1 MTGNNNLFSDFKT
14 PENFHSET
22 TSRNCVDQPASV
34 VNLKLL
40 KRILSHAKKI
50 VVATAGLKFSVPV
63 RIFTK
68 PQFPNFDR
76 NPIQLLSIL
85 LLSKKK
91 SRRNT
96 FYVILIKFMQP
107 IPSRSL
113 MS

>member
-1 MTGNNNLFSDFKT
+1 MTGNNNFFKTDFKT
-14 PENFHSET
+14 PENFDSET

-50 VVATAGLKFSVPV
+50 VVATAGLKFSVLV

-68 PQFPNFDR
+68 PQFTNFDR

-91 SRRNT
+91 SEEHFLHYIN
-96 FYVILIKFMQP
+96 LIYAAHT
-107 IPSRSL
+107 IT
-113 MS
+113 

>member
-22 TSRNCVDQPASV
+22 TSRNCVDQPARV

-85 LLSKKK
+85 LLSSKKAEELFL
-91 SRRNT
+91 RYIN
-96 FYVILIKFMQP
+96 LIYSAHT
-107 IPSRSL
+107 IT
-113 MS
+113 

>member
-14 PENFHSET
+14 PENFDSET

-50 VVATAGLKFSVPV
+50 VVATAGFKFSVPV

-85 LLSKKK
+85 FLFKKN

-96 FYVILIKFMQP
+96 FYIILI
-107 IPSRSL
+107 
-113 MS
+113 